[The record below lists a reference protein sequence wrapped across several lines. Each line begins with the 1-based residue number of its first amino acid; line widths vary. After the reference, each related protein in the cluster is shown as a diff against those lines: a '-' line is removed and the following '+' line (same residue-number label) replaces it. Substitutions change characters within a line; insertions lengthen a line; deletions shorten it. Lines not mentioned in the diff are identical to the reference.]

1 VVEED
6 VVEGVFAA
14 VCFVGVDLG
23 IVVDVL
29 VAFCVKFV
37 VCFVGVDFGIVV
49 EVLVAFCVKFVVLV
63 VATCVI

>member
-1 VVEED
+1 
-6 VVEGVFAA
+6 
-14 VCFVGVDLG
+14 
-23 IVVDVL
+23 L